1 MANIYNCE
9 RIKDRIMNH
18 SHYGNCFNGNVY
30 DIFSSKR
37 ENLRKC
43 REYYDEAINT
53 EREIINSNYRNK
65 NLEKNINNLKTI
77 SKTKYENTEQKYKAE
92 EETASLEYENKIQ
105 SIIKSSEIDKIQN
118 DNLLNLLDIDISNLK
133 LEIDKLKDKFVK
145 EVEYKKKEWELNE
158 KMEKKNFEL
167 YQEWKEKQMEKK
179 IDLLE
184 KWKNKIQM
192 KKENMQ
198 KKEKYN
204 QNDIDIDEEI
214 LDSENYQLDSQKSL
228 KEKKEEKTKTKE
240 MEKKD
245 LLGNK
250 RKIY

>member
-30 DIFSSKR
+30 DTFSSKR

-145 EVEYKKKEWELNE
+145 EVDYKKKNILNE
-158 KMEKKNFEL
+158 IKNEYKLKLIKF
-167 YQEWKEKQMEKK
+167 
-179 IDLLE
+179 
-184 KWKNKIQM
+184 
-192 KKENMQ
+192 
-198 KKEKYN
+198 
-204 QNDIDIDEEI
+204 QN
-214 LDSENYQLDSQKSL
+214 L
-228 KEKKEEKTKTKE
+228 KEKEKEKREAE
-240 MEKKD
+240 MEIEKKEFETQKELEIND
-245 LLGNK
+245 MKNKSLLAQQLMIIFKTTLLNN
-250 RKIY
+250 

>member
-30 DIFSSKR
+30 DTFSSKR

-145 EVEYKKKEWELNE
+145 EVDYKKKNILNE
-158 KMEKKNFEL
+158 IKNEYKLKLIKF
-167 YQEWKEKQMEKK
+167 
-179 IDLLE
+179 
-184 KWKNKIQM
+184 
-192 KKENMQ
+192 
-198 KKEKYN
+198 
-204 QNDIDIDEEI
+204 QN
-214 LDSENYQLDSQKSL
+214 L
-228 KEKKEEKTKTKE
+228 KEKEKEKREAE
-240 MEKKD
+240 MEIGKKEFETQKELEIND
-245 LLGNK
+245 MKNKSLLAQQLMIIFKTTLLNN
-250 RKIY
+250 

>member
-30 DIFSSKR
+30 DTFSSKR

-43 REYYDEAINT
+43 REYYDEATNT

-145 EVEYKKKEWELNE
+145 EVDYKKKNILNE
-158 KMEKKNFEL
+158 IKNEYKLKLIKF
-167 YQEWKEKQMEKK
+167 
-179 IDLLE
+179 
-184 KWKNKIQM
+184 
-192 KKENMQ
+192 
-198 KKEKYN
+198 
-204 QNDIDIDEEI
+204 QN
-214 LDSENYQLDSQKSL
+214 L
-228 KEKKEEKTKTKE
+228 KEKEKEKREAE
-240 MEKKD
+240 MEIEKKEFETQKELEIND
-245 LLGNK
+245 MKNKSLLAQQLMIIFKTTLLNN
-250 RKIY
+250 

>member
-1 MANIYNCE
+1 M
-9 RIKDRIMNH
+9 
-18 SHYGNCFNGNVY
+18 
-30 DIFSSKR
+30 
-37 ENLRKC
+37 
-43 REYYDEAINT
+43 
-53 EREIINSNYRNK
+53 
-65 NLEKNINNLKTI
+65 
-77 SKTKYENTEQKYKAE
+77 
-92 EETASLEYENKIQ
+92 
-105 SIIKSSEIDKIQN
+105 
-118 DNLLNLLDIDISNLK
+118 
-133 LEIDKLKDKFVK
+133 
-145 EVEYKKKEWELNE
+145 EYKKKEWELIE

-167 YQEWKEKQMEKK
+167 YQEWKEKEMEKK

-184 KWKNKIQM
+184 KWKKKIQM

-214 LDSENYQLDSQKSL
+214 LDSENYQLHSQNSL

>member
-1 MANIYNCE
+1 MNNNFMANIYNCE

-30 DIFSSKR
+30 DTFSSKR

-145 EVEYKKKEWELNE
+145 EVDYKKKNILNE
-158 KMEKKNFEL
+158 IKNEYKLKLIKF
-167 YQEWKEKQMEKK
+167 
-179 IDLLE
+179 
-184 KWKNKIQM
+184 
-192 KKENMQ
+192 
-198 KKEKYN
+198 
-204 QNDIDIDEEI
+204 QN
-214 LDSENYQLDSQKSL
+214 L
-228 KEKKEEKTKTKE
+228 KEKEKEKREAE
-240 MEKKD
+240 MEIEKKEFETQKELEIND
-245 LLGNK
+245 MKNKSLLAQQLMIIFKTTLLNN
-250 RKIY
+250 